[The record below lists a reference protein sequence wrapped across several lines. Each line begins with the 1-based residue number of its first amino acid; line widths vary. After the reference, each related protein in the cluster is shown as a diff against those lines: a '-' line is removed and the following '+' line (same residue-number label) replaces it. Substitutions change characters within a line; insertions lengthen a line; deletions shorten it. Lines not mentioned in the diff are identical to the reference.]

1 MLIKLKNGEKMKNFA
16 LILCLLVSPLTYA
29 SYHGGTG
36 GDSSGGSSS
45 GGGGGYG
52 GGGGGAAA
60 LIAVGALVYFMNRDT
75 DEEETES
82 TFVRRYK
89 ESNFRISL
97 GSENSNDF
105 TSNHFNDFSNQI
117 NLPSN
122 SFQLNLTYKFN

>member
-1 MLIKLKNGEKMKNFA
+1 MKNFA
-16 LILCLLVSPLTYA
+16 LILCLLVSPLSYA

-36 GDSSGGSSS
+36 GDSSSGSSS

-75 DEEETES
+75 EEEETES

-97 GSENSNDF
+97 GSENRYDF
-105 TSNHFNDFSNQI
+105 TNNHFNDISNQI
-117 NLPSN
+117 DLPAN
-122 SFQLNLTYKFN
+122 NFQLNLTYKFN

>member
-1 MLIKLKNGEKMKNFA
+1 MKNFA
-16 LILCLLVSPLTYA
+16 LILCLLVSPLSYA
-29 SYHGGTG
+29 TYHGGTG
-36 GDSSGGSSS
+36 GDSSSGSSS

-75 DEEETES
+75 DEEEAES
-82 TFVRRYK
+82 TFVRKYK

-97 GSENSNDF
+97 GSENRHDF